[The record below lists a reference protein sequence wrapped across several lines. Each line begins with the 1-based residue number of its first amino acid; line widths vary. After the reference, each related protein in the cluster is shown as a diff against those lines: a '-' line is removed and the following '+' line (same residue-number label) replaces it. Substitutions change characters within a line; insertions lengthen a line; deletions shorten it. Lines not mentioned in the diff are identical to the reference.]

1 MYYKVFINDIPV
13 ILSTEKFIGKEY
25 VSIPIELV
33 RFKKLIRMIEKG
45 ELTHVNLYH
54 AEADKLE
61 YYLRKKLKVVEAGG
75 GLVYNDN
82 KEILFIYRNK
92 KWDLPKGGLEKDE
105 TPEDAAVREVKEETG
120 AKKLEVTRFIQK
132 TYHVFKRN
140 GERRLKITY
149 WYEMHTSYSGN
160 LKPQTKEGIEKAK
173 WKNFA
178 QTQKALQGSYENIK
192 LLFPKEYLTTHPV
205 DRIA

>member
-1 MYYKVFINDIPV
+1 MYYKVFINEIPV
-13 ILSTEKFIGKEY
+13 ILSTEKYIGKEY
-25 VSIPIELV
+25 VNIPIELV
-33 RFKKLIRMIEKG
+33 RFKKLINMLEKG
-45 ELTHVNLYH
+45 KLTHVNLYH
-54 AEADKLE
+54 PDPEKLE
-61 YYLRKKLKVVEAGG
+61 KHLRKKLPVVEAGG
-75 GLVYNDN
+75 GLVYNDK
-82 KEILFIYRNK
+82 KEILFIYRND
-92 KWDLPKGGLEKDE
+92 KWDLPKGGIKKDE

-149 WYEMHTSYSGN
+149 WYEMKTSYSGN
-160 LKPQTKEGIEKAK
+160 LKPQSEEGIVKAR
-173 WKNFA
+173 WKNFS
-178 QTQKALQGSYENIK
+178 QTQKALQDSYENIK